1 MIKNVKKMGN
11 KSEEVEIQNE
21 IDKLENDEININLEI
36 YKLQK
41 ELNKRLPRD
50 KRKKL
55 KKNYEET
62 INKWKLRKGP
72 PKEYIKLNLD
82 PYDMLEMD
90 NDKNEQKTFNVRKEE
105 ENKNKE
111 KKTKDNYLDSG
122 LMKLK
127 KRIKELEKLNKE
139 DEKIDIRK
147 NKKMIKRDYMKE
159 MNKVENLKMKQDI
172 IEEKLKNID
181 KLDEPN
187 IDDKIKNEK
196 LSELYDNANEN
207 ENSEIEKRYLDEL
220 ELYEN
225 ILKDKDLKDKL
236 EEVTIKRIKGEN
248 GEYSDYEYEIK
259 SNKEIEKAIEK
270 RNNIIKNGDIVKM
283 DSSPYSE
290 IEDEPEQKEEKD
302 EEKSEE
308 KSDSISEYY

>member
-1 MIKNVKKMGN
+1 
-11 KSEEVEIQNE
+11 
-21 IDKLENDEININLEI
+21 
-36 YKLQK
+36 
-41 ELNKRLPRD
+41 
-50 KRKKL
+50 
-55 KKNYEET
+55 
-62 INKWKLRKGP
+62 
-72 PKEYIKLNLD
+72 
-82 PYDMLEMD
+82 
-90 NDKNEQKTFNVRKEE
+90 
-105 ENKNKE
+105 
-111 KKTKDNYLDSG
+111 
-122 LMKLK
+122 
-127 KRIKELEKLNKE
+127 
-139 DEKIDIRK
+139 
-147 NKKMIKRDYMKE
+147 MKE

-181 KLDEPN
+181 KLDEPD